1 MFDTTVARE
10 NGQGEWNQGEWN
22 QGEDEWGRRRRW
34 RRRRRW
40 TPDEDDNEFAPGG
53 AEFEDEF
60 EDEDEDEDEDAG
72 EEQFLPIIAAGL
84 KLLPA
89 ILGGLGG
96 RKEAEYEE
104 GEEGEDEE
112 RFIGNLLKRFL
123 GEAEYEE
130 EVPLSPAQEAELA
143 GRLLEVAGE
152 DELKQVLGK
161 IVNVVASAMQGVPNA
176 ASSPQGRALVEAMT
190 PVARTVVPGT
200 GLSPGE
206 VFETETSGMSQEQ
219 EVFESARQAVRLTA
233 AAAQNVASAPP
244 GVPPEVVGELGIIRA
259 ASRLARPL
267 FGRALRALSP
277 LARRASGIRRHGGPR
292 GGSRYGRPYRRSYG
306 GYHGRSYWGG
316 YRGPRYG
323 GYRYPYGYPPPSGY
337 VGGPPEPMGPPPPAF
352 PAPSAE
358 PPGPPQPGYRWVAV
372 PIGAPA
378 PSMAPPEPAPSDQ
391 AAPPDGP
398 PPPGQP
404 GQGEWGQGEWNQG
417 EWNQGSGA
425 GEWGQ
430 GEWNQGEWG
439 QGGYQ
444 PGRYGQ
450 GAGEAAGINGPDGDG
465 QAGRWVRRR
474 GKIVVLGA

>member
-1 MFDTTVARE
+1 MFDTTVV
-10 NGQGEWNQGEWN
+10 GQTGQGEWN
-22 QGEDEWGRRRRW
+22 QGEDEMGRRRWHRRRRW
-34 RRRRRW
+34 A
-40 TPDEDDNEFAPGG
+40 PDDEFAQGG
-53 AEFEDEF
+53 AEF
-60 EDEDEDEDEDAG
+60 EDEDEDAG
-72 EEQFLPIIAAGL
+72 EEQFLPIVAAGL

-89 ILGGLGG
+89 ILGSLGG
-96 RKEAEYEE
+96 GKEAEYEE

-112 RFIGNLLKRFL
+112 RFIGNLLTRFL
-123 GEAEYEE
+123 GESEYEE

-143 GRLLEVAGE
+143 GRLLEVSDE
-152 DELKQVLGK
+152 DELKRVLGK
-161 IVNVVASAMQGVPNA
+161 IVNVVGSALQGVGNA

-206 VFETETSGMSQEQ
+206 VFETEVSGLSQEQ
-219 EVFESARQAVRLTA
+219 EVFEAARQAVRLTA

-244 GVPPEVVGELGIIRA
+244 GAPPEVVGELGIIRA

-267 FGRALRALSP
+267 FGRALRAVSP
-277 LARRASGIRRHGGPR
+277 LVRRALGVRRYGVAR
-292 GGSRYGRPYRRSYG
+292 GGFRYGRPYRRSYG
-306 GYHGRSYWGG
+306 GYRSPRHWGG

-337 VGGPPEPMGPPPPAF
+337 VEGPLEPMGPPPAAF
-352 PAPSAE
+352 PGPSPE

-378 PSMAPPEPAPSDQ
+378 PPVVPSEPPPGP
-391 AAPPDGP
+391 AAPPDG

-404 GQGEWGQGEWNQG
+404 GQGEWGQGEWGPGEWAQG
-417 EWNQGSGA
+417 EWGH

-430 GEWNQGEWG
+430 GEWNQGE
-439 QGGYQ
+439 YL
-444 PGRYGQ
+444 PGVYAQ
-450 GAGEAAGINGPDGDG
+450 EAEDAPGMNGSDGDR
-465 QAGRWVRRR
+465 QTGRWVRRR

>member
-1 MFDTTVARE
+1 MFDTTVAGQ
-10 NGQGEWNQGEWN
+10 NGQGEWNQGE
-22 QGEDEWGRRRRW
+22 DEMGRRRWW

-40 TPDEDDNEFAPGG
+40 APDDDEFAQGG
-53 AEFEDEF
+53 AEFEDEY
-60 EDEDEDEDEDAG
+60 ENEYEDAG
-72 EEQFLPIIAAGL
+72 EEQFLPIVAAGL

-89 ILGGLGG
+89 ILGSLGG
-96 RKEAEYEE
+96 GKEAEYEE

-143 GRLLEVAGE
+143 GRLLEVSDE

-161 IVNVVASAMQGVPNA
+161 IVNVVGSALQGVRNA

-206 VFETETSGMSQEQ
+206 VFETETSGLSQEQ
-219 EVFESARQAVRLTA
+219 EVFEAARQAVRLTA

-244 GVPPEVVGELGIIRA
+244 GAPPEVVGELGIIRA

-267 FGRALRALSP
+267 FGRALRAVSP
-277 LARRASGIRRHGGPR
+277 LVRRALGVRRYGVSR

-306 GYHGRSYWGG
+306 GYRGPRHWGG

-337 VGGPPEPMGPPPPAF
+337 VEGPPEPMGPPPAAF
-352 PAPSAE
+352 PGPSPE

-378 PSMAPPEPAPSDQ
+378 PPVVPPEPAPSGP

-398 PPPGQP
+398 PPGQP
-404 GQGEWGQGEWNQG
+404 GQGEWNQG
-417 EWNQGSGA
+417 EWNQGEWDQ
-425 GEWGQ
+425 GEWDQ
-430 GEWNQGEWG
+430 GEWNQGE
-439 QGGYQ
+439 YQ
-444 PGRYGQ
+444 PGGYAQ
-450 GAGEAAGINGPDGDG
+450 EAGEAPGMNGSDGDG